1 MRTSTRLVSAGA
13 VAGLALLATAS
24 PATAHVSPDKTEVPV
39 GAYTSVALTTGHGCE
54 DSPTTS
60 MAIQIPESIPNVTPA
75 IVAGW
80 DVRSAEHTSELQSL
94 MRISYAVFCLKK

>member
-13 VAGLALLATAS
+13 IAGLALLATAA
-24 PATAHVSPDKTEVPV
+24 PATAHVSPDKTEVPA
-39 GAYTSVALTTGHGCE
+39 GGYTSVALTTGPGCE

-75 IVAGW
+75 IVAGRG
-80 DVRSAEHTSELQSL
+80 VAIETVPPHHPPPRPPGPQHTT
-94 MRISYAVFCLKK
+94 